1 MRIFAATVDRAVRRR
16 QILLACG
23 LLGTVFVL
31 AFLGAVLY
39 DTKKPA
45 GILPAG
51 APAKTVPLTTPGGAL
66 DPRDAWRGMEGAA
79 IEEIRRQL
87 AQVTD
92 EMKRIRHEREQER
105 LQEKQRAEREAALRT
120 LTATPQPPPAA
131 RSPEP
136 PLLPLPPGA
145 GAGATPLAGRATPPG
160 GTIPPGKAPPPLPGD
175 TTGLHGQMPGIFRL
189 SLTDASVGATS
200 SGAKGT
206 TARGIAPAPS
216 VDGAGRA
223 AMAARPAKT
232 SETYLPSTA
241 FMRAVLLSGLDA
253 PTGGQ
258 AQNNPHPVL
267 LRVLDHAQLP
277 NSFRSDVKDC
287 FILGSGYGDLSSE
300 RAYIRTE
307 SLACIRDG
315 GDALDI
321 PLKGVLVGPDGK
333 AGLRGRLVSK
343 TGQVLANALVAGL
356 VSGLGTALTS
366 GAIVQSVSPLG
377 ATQTVDPSKALQA
390 GIGQGLA
397 RGLDRLVQ
405 YYISLADKIYPVV
418 EVDAGQ
424 QVDVLVTRGV
434 SVVATS
440 DADSGDRRSD
450 PSGGRDYF
458 ASSRR

>member
-1 MRIFAATVDRAVRRR
+1 MTPEAGGPGRTVRRR
-16 QILLACG
+16 QMLLAGG
-23 LLGTVFVL
+23 LLAGIL
-31 AFLGAVLY
+31 AIAIAGALLY
-39 DTKKPA
+39 EYRKPA
-45 GILPAG
+45 GLLPASPN
-51 APAKTVPLTTPGGAL
+51 ARTVPVTTPGGGV
-66 DPRDAWRGMEGAA
+66 DPRDAWRGLEGAA

-92 EMKRIRHEREQER
+92 DLKRIRRERDQER
-105 LQEKQRAEREAALRT
+105 TEEKQRAEREAAVASLVTPPGASPVPRAAEFPVPPLRAPVAP
-120 LTATPQPPPAA
+120 LVAPLPGMPSGSPPGAPAPLVQAPGIFKVVLADVGQATPQSRVPGARGAALAPAA
-131 RSPEP
+131 EVPANS
-136 PLLPLPPGA
+136 A
-145 GAGATPLAGRATPPG
+145 ASRAS
-160 GTIPPGKAPPPLPGD
+160 
-175 TTGLHGQMPGIFRL
+175 R
-189 SLTDASVGATS
+189 
-200 SGAKGT
+200 
-206 TARGIAPAPS
+206 TA
-216 VDGAGRA
+216 
-223 AMAARPAKT
+223 
-232 SETYLPSTA
+232 ETYLPSTA

-300 RAYIRTE
+300 RAYVRTE
-307 SLACIRDG
+307 SLACVRES
-315 GDALDI
+315 GDALDT

-333 AGLRGRLVSK
+333 AGVRGRLVSK

-356 VSGLGTALTS
+356 ISGLGSALTS
-366 GAIVQSVSPLG
+366 SAITQSVSPLG
-377 ATQTVDPSKALQA
+377 ATQTIDSSKALQA

-424 QVDVLVTRGV
+424 IVDVVVTRGV
-434 SVVATS
+434 NVVTGAEGEPTM
-440 DADSGDRRSD
+440 RS
-450 PSGGRDYF
+450 RDGAGAREYF

>member
-1 MRIFAATVDRAVRRR
+1 MRIFAASADRAVRRR
-16 QILLACG
+16 QILLACA
-23 LLGTVFVL
+23 LLGSDLVL

-39 DTKKPA
+39 ESKRPA
-45 GILPAG
+45 GLVPAG
-51 APAKTVPLTTPGGAL
+51 ALAKTVPLTTPGGAL
-66 DPRDAWRGMEGAA
+66 DPRDAWRGAEGAA
-79 IEEIRRQL
+79 IEEIKRQL
-87 AQVTD
+87 TQVTD
-92 EMKRIRHEREQER
+92 DLKRIRQEREQER
-105 LQEKQRAEREAALRT
+105 LQEKQRAEREAALGALAPTR
-120 LTATPQPPPAA
+120 PSPAA
-131 RSPEP
+131 KAAEP
-136 PLLPLPPGA
+136 PLLPPPPA
-145 GAGATPLAGRATPPG
+145 PPVGRGPSG
-160 GTIPPGKAPPPLPGD
+160 GMPPGKPPLPPLPGD
-175 TTGLHGQMPGIFRL
+175 VAGMSPTPGIFRL
-189 SLTDASVGATS
+189 SLVEP
-200 SGAKGT
+200 SGG
-206 TARGIAPAPS
+206 PAA
-216 VDGAGRA
+216 AGKA
-223 AMAARPAKT
+223 VLARPATSAAEVPARAPTAQRLAKT
-232 SETYLPSTA
+232 NETYLPSTA

-300 RAYIRTE
+300 RAYVRTE
-307 SLACIRDG
+307 SLACIRDA

-333 AGLRGRLVSK
+333 AGVRGRLVSK
-343 TGQVLANALVAGL
+343 TGQVLANALIAGL

-377 ATQTVDPSKALQA
+377 ATQTVDPDKALQA

-424 QVDVLVTRGV
+424 VVDVIVTRGV
-434 SVVATS
+434 SVVAAN
-440 DADSGDRRSD
+440 DVE
-450 PSGGRDYF
+450 PSGGRRGETPGSRDYF
-458 ASSRR
+458 TSTRR

>member
-1 MRIFAATVDRAVRRR
+1 VRIFAATADRTVRRR
-16 QILLACG
+16 QILLAC
-23 LLGTVFVL
+23 LLLASVL
-31 AFLGAVLY
+31 LIAFLGAVLY
-39 DTKKPA
+39 ESKKPA
-45 GILPAG
+45 GLLPTG

-66 DPRDAWRGMEGAA
+66 DPRDAWRGAEGAA

-87 AQVTD
+87 SQVTD
-92 EMKRIRHEREQER
+92 DLKRIRHEREQER
-105 LQEKQRAEREAALRT
+105 LQEKQRAERDAALGA
-120 LTATPQPPPAA
+120 LAPPRPSAA
-131 RSPEP
+131 PKALEP
-136 PLLPLPPGA
+136 PLLPPPPA
-145 GAGATPLAGRATPPG
+145 PAVRAPTSG
-160 GTIPPGKAPPPLPGD
+160 VPPGKPPLPPLPGD
-175 TTGLHGQMPGIFRL
+175 AVGTAAAPGIFRL
-189 SLTDASVGATS
+189 SLVDPLGGAVVPAAGKTALGRGATPVG
-200 SGAKGT
+200 SGD
-206 TARGIAPAPS
+206 TAH
-216 VDGAGRA
+216 A
-223 AMAARPAKT
+223 ATPRSAKT
-232 SETYLPSTA
+232 NETYLPSTA

-300 RAYIRTE
+300 RAYVRTE
-307 SLACIRDG
+307 SLACIREG

-333 AGLRGRLVSK
+333 AGVRGRLVSK
-343 TGQVLANALVAGL
+343 TGQVLANALIAGL

-377 ATQTVDPSKALQA
+377 ATQTVDPDKALQA

-424 QVDVLVTRGV
+424 VVDVVVTRGV
-434 SVVATS
+434 SVVAAN
-440 DADSGDRRSD
+440 DLDPKDRRGET
-450 PSGGRDYF
+450 SGGKDYF
-458 ASSRR
+458 TSARR

>member
-1 MRIFAATVDRAVRRR
+1 VRIFAATADRTVRRR
-16 QILLACG
+16 QILLAC
-23 LLGTVFVL
+23 LLLASVL
-31 AFLGAVLY
+31 LIAFLGAVLY
-39 DTKKPA
+39 ESKKPA
-45 GILPAG
+45 GLLPTG

-66 DPRDAWRGMEGAA
+66 DPRDAWRGAEGAA

-87 AQVTD
+87 SQVTD
-92 EMKRIRHEREQER
+92 DLKRIRHEREQER
-105 LQEKQRAEREAALRT
+105 LQEKQRAERDAALGALAPPRPS
-120 LTATPQPPPAA
+120 AAPQAL
-131 RSPEP
+131 EP
-136 PLLPLPPGA
+136 PLLPPPPA
-145 GAGATPLAGRATPPG
+145 PAGRAPTSG
-160 GTIPPGKAPPPLPGD
+160 VPPGKPPLPPLPGD
-175 TTGLHGQMPGIFRL
+175 VVGAAPAPGIFRL
-189 SLTDASVGATS
+189 SLVDPLGGPAVPAAGKGA
-200 SGAKGT
+200 
-206 TARGIAPAPS
+206 P
-216 VDGAGRA
+216 GRA
-223 AMAARPAKT
+223 AMPAASVDTARATKT
-232 SETYLPSTA
+232 NETYLPSTA

-300 RAYIRTE
+300 RAYVRTE
-307 SLACIRDG
+307 SLACIREG

-333 AGLRGRLVSK
+333 AGVRGRLVSK
-343 TGQVLANALVAGL
+343 TGQVLANALIAGL

-377 ATQTVDPSKALQA
+377 ATQTVDPDKALQA

-424 QVDVLVTRGV
+424 VVDVVVTRGV
-434 SVVATS
+434 SVVAAN
-440 DADSGDRRSD
+440 DLDPKDRRGET
-450 PSGGRDYF
+450 SGGKDYF
-458 ASSRR
+458 TSARR

>member
-1 MRIFAATVDRAVRRR
+1 VRIFAASADRAVRRR
-16 QILLACG
+16 QILLASA
-23 LLGTVFVL
+23 LLGSILVL

-39 DTKKPA
+39 ESKKPA
-45 GILPAG
+45 GLLPAG

-66 DPRDAWRGMEGAA
+66 DPRDAWRGAEGAA
-79 IEEIRRQL
+79 IEEIKRQL
-87 AQVTD
+87 TQVTD
-92 EMKRIRHEREQER
+92 DLKRIRQEREQER
-105 LQEKQRAEREAALRT
+105 LQEKQRAERDAALGALAPTRPSPAAKAAEPP
-120 LTATPQPPPAA
+120 LLPPPPAPPVS
-131 RSPEP
+131 RGPTGGMPPGKP
-136 PLLPLPPGA
+136 PLLPLPGDVA
-145 GAGATPLAGRATPPG
+145 GM
-160 GTIPPGKAPPPLPGD
+160 AP
-175 TTGLHGQMPGIFRL
+175 TPGIFRL
-189 SLTDASVGATS
+189 SLVEP
-200 SGAKGT
+200 SGG
-206 TARGIAPAPS
+206 PAA
-216 VDGAGRA
+216 AGKA
-223 AMAARPAKT
+223 ALARPATSGAEGPARAPTAQRLAKT
-232 SETYLPSTA
+232 NETYLPSTA

-300 RAYIRTE
+300 RAYVRTE
-307 SLACIRDG
+307 SLACIRDA

-333 AGLRGRLVSK
+333 AGVRGRLVSK
-343 TGQVLANALVAGL
+343 TGQVLANALIAGL

-377 ATQTVDPSKALQA
+377 ATQTVDPDKALQA

-424 QVDVLVTRGV
+424 VVDVIVTRGV
-434 SVVATS
+434 SVVAAN
-440 DADSGDRRSD
+440 DVEPSGRRGET
-450 PSGGRDYF
+450 PGGRDYF
-458 ASSRR
+458 TSARR

>member
-1 MRIFAATVDRAVRRR
+1 VRIFAASADRAVRRR
-16 QILLACG
+16 QILLACA
-23 LLGTVFVL
+23 LLGSVLVL

-39 DTKKPA
+39 DSKKPA
-45 GILPAG
+45 GLLPAG

-66 DPRDAWRGMEGAA
+66 DPRDAWRGAEGAA
-79 IEEIRRQL
+79 IEEIKRQL
-87 AQVTD
+87 TQVTD
-92 EMKRIRHEREQER
+92 DLKRIRQEREQER
-105 LQEKQRAEREAALRT
+105 LQEKQRAERDAALGALAPTR
-120 LTATPQPPPAA
+120 PSPASKA
-131 RSPEP
+131 AEP
-136 PLLPLPPGA
+136 PLLPSPPAPLVGRGPA
-145 GAGATPLAGRATPPG
+145 GGM
-160 GTIPPGKAPPPLPGD
+160 PPGKPPLPPLPGD
-175 TTGLHGQMPGIFRL
+175 VAGMAPTPGIFRL
-189 SLTDASVGATS
+189 SLLEP
-200 SGAKGT
+200 SGG
-206 TARGIAPAPS
+206 PAA
-216 VDGAGRA
+216 AGKA
-223 AMAARPAKT
+223 ALARPATSAAEVPARAPTAQRLAKT
-232 SETYLPSTA
+232 NETYLPSTA

-300 RAYIRTE
+300 RAYVRTE
-307 SLACIRDG
+307 SLACIRDA

-333 AGLRGRLVSK
+333 AGVRGRLVSK
-343 TGQVLANALVAGL
+343 TGQVLANALIAGL

-377 ATQTVDPSKALQA
+377 ATQTVDPDKALQA

-424 QVDVLVTRGV
+424 VVDVIVTRGV
-434 SVVATS
+434 SVVAAN
-440 DADSGDRRSD
+440 DVEPSGRRGET
-450 PSGGRDYF
+450 PGGRDYF
-458 ASSRR
+458 TSARR

>member
-1 MRIFAATVDRAVRRR
+1 MRIFAASADRAVRRR
-16 QILLACG
+16 QILLACAV
-23 LLGTVFVL
+23 LGSVLVF

-39 DTKKPA
+39 DSKKPA
-45 GILPAG
+45 GLLPTG

-66 DPRDAWRGMEGAA
+66 DPRDAWRGAEGAA
-79 IEEIRRQL
+79 IEEIKRQL

-92 EMKRIRHEREQER
+92 DLKRIRHEREQER
-105 LQEKQRAEREAALRT
+105 LQEKQRAERDAALGALAPTR
-120 LTATPQPPPAA
+120 PSPAA
-131 RSPEP
+131 KATEP
-136 PLLPLPPGA
+136 PLLPPPPPA
-145 GAGATPLAGRATPPG
+145 PAPSAGRAATG
-160 GTIPPGKAPPPLPGD
+160 GIPQSKPALPPLPGD
-175 TTGLHGQMPGIFRL
+175 FAGIAQPTPGIFRL
-189 SLTDASVGATS
+189 SLVDPTGAAAATAGKGALTRTATPASA
-200 SGAKGT
+200 
-206 TARGIAPAPS
+206 
-216 VDGAGRA
+216 VDGPARA
-223 AMAARPAKT
+223 AASPHLVKT
-232 SETYLPSTA
+232 NETYLPSTA

-300 RAYIRTE
+300 RAYVRTE
-307 SLACIRDG
+307 SLACIRAA

-333 AGLRGRLVSK
+333 AGVRGRLVSK
-343 TGQVLANALVAGL
+343 TGQVLANALIAGL

-397 RGLDRLVQ
+397 RGLDSLVR

-424 QVDVLVTRGV
+424 VVDVIVTRGV
-434 SVVATS
+434 SVVAAS
-440 DADSGDRRSD
+440 DIEPSGRRGES
-450 PSGGRDYF
+450 PGGRDYF
-458 ASSRR
+458 TSTRR

>member
-1 MRIFAATVDRAVRRR
+1 VRIFAASADRAMRRR
-16 QILLACG
+16 QILLACA
-23 LLGTVFVL
+23 LLGSVLVL

-39 DTKKPA
+39 DSKKPA
-45 GILPAG
+45 GLLPAG

-66 DPRDAWRGMEGAA
+66 DPRDAWRGAEGAA
-79 IEEIRRQL
+79 IEEIKRQL
-87 AQVTD
+87 TQVTD
-92 EMKRIRHEREQER
+92 DLKRIRQEREQER
-105 LQEKQRAEREAALRT
+105 LQEKQRAERDAALGALAPTRPSPASK
-120 LTATPQPPPAA
+120 AT
-131 RSPEP
+131 EP
-136 PLLPLPPGA
+136 PLLPPPPA
-145 GAGATPLAGRATPPG
+145 PPVSRGPTG
-160 GTIPPGKAPPPLPGD
+160 GMPPGKPPLPPPGD
-175 TTGLHGQMPGIFRL
+175 VAGMAPTPGIFRL
-189 SLTDASVGATS
+189 SLVEPSGGPAAAGKAALSRTTTS
-200 SGAKGT
+200 T
-206 TARGIAPAPS
+206 PDVP
-216 VDGAGRA
+216 GRA
-223 AMAARPAKT
+223 TAAQRLART
-232 SETYLPSTA
+232 NETYLPSTT

-300 RAYIRTE
+300 RAYVRTE
-307 SLACIRDG
+307 SLACIRDA
-315 GDALDI
+315 GDALDV

-333 AGLRGRLVSK
+333 AGVRGRLVSK
-343 TGQVLANALVAGL
+343 TGQVLANALIAGL

-377 ATQTVDPSKALQA
+377 ATQTVDPDKALQA

-424 QVDVLVTRGV
+424 VVDVIVTRGV
-434 SVVATS
+434 SVVAAN
-440 DADSGDRRSD
+440 DMEPSGRRGET
-450 PSGGRDYF
+450 PGGRDYF
-458 ASSRR
+458 TSTRR

>member
-1 MRIFAATVDRAVRRR
+1 MTPGVRGADLAVRRR
-16 QILLACG
+16 QILLAGG
-23 LLGTVFVL
+23 LLAGVL
-31 AFLGAVLY
+31 AIALVGALLY
-39 DTKKPA
+39 EYRQPA
-45 GILPAG
+45 GLLPAG
-51 APAKTVPLTTPGGAL
+51 QSARTVPVTTPGGGV
-66 DPRDAWRGMEGAA
+66 DPRDAWRGLEGAA

-92 EMKRIRHEREQER
+92 DLKRIRRERDQER
-105 LQEKQRAEREAALRT
+105 LEGKQRAEREAAVASL
-120 LTATPQPPPAA
+120 ATPPAA
-131 RSPEP
+131 PAAPRPPELPTVP
-136 PLLPLPPGA
+136 PPRPPAPALVAPLPGMPA
-145 GAGATPLAGRATPPG
+145 GVPPG
-160 GTIPPGKAPPPLPGD
+160 GLTPPLA
-175 TTGLHGQMPGIFRL
+175 QSPGIFKVVLADAGQGALPGRGPA
-189 SLTDASVGATS
+189 TRGAGGTPAGDASTSPATS
-200 SGAKGT
+200 
-206 TARGIAPAPS
+206 P
-216 VDGAGRA
+216 RA
-223 AMAARPAKT
+223 ART
-232 SETYLPSTA
+232 TETYLPSTA

-277 NSFRSDVKDC
+277 NSFRSDVRDC

-300 RAYIRTE
+300 RAYVRTE
-307 SLACIRDG
+307 SLACVREG

-333 AGLRGRLVSK
+333 AGVRGRLVSK

-356 VSGLGTALTS
+356 ISGLGTALTAS
-366 GAIVQSVSPLG
+366 AITQSVSPLG
-377 ATQTVDPSKALQA
+377 ATQTIDSSKALQA

-424 QVDVLVTRGV
+424 IVDVVVTRGV
-434 SVVATS
+434 SVVTS
-440 DADSGDRRSD
+440 PDGDPHTRSRDAAGARE
-450 PSGGRDYF
+450 YF

>member
-1 MRIFAATVDRAVRRR
+1 MTPSVSGADRTVRRR
-16 QILLACG
+16 QILLAAG
-23 LLGTVFVL
+23 LLGGVL
-31 AFLGAVLY
+31 AIAVVGALLY
-39 DTKKPA
+39 EYRKPA
-45 GILPAG
+45 GLLPT
-51 APAKTVPLTTPGGAL
+51 APGAKTVPVTTPGGGV
-66 DPRDAWRGMEGAA
+66 DPRDAWRGLEGAA

-92 EMKRIRHEREQER
+92 DLKRIRRERDQER
-105 LQEKQRAEREAALRT
+105 VEEKQRTEREAALAALAPSPSVPAAPKPPELPAMPPPRVPAPA
-120 LTATPQPPPAA
+120 LTAPPPGLSGMPAGT
-131 RSPEP
+131 
-136 PLLPLPPGA
+136 PPGA
-145 GAGATPLAGRATPPG
+145 PASLPHTPGIFKVVLTEAGQGAAPNRSPTSRGASG
-160 GTIPPGKAPPPLPGD
+160 APPGD
-175 TTGLHGQMPGIFRL
+175 TAGNPP
-189 SLTDASVGATS
+189 S
-200 SGAKGT
+200 
-206 TARGIAPAPS
+206 AP
-216 VDGAGRA
+216 RA
-223 AMAARPAKT
+223 ARTA
-232 SETYLPSTA
+232 ETYLPSTA

-277 NSFRSDVKDC
+277 NRFRSDVKDC

-300 RAYIRTE
+300 RAYVRTE
-307 SLACIRDG
+307 SLACIREG
-315 GDALDI
+315 GEALDT

-333 AGLRGRLVSK
+333 AGVRGRLVSK

-397 RGLDRLVQ
+397 RGLDSLVR

-424 QVDVLVTRGV
+424 VVDVIVTRGV
-434 SVVATS
+434 NVVTAT
-440 DADSGDRRSD
+440 DSD
-450 PSGGRDYF
+450 PNARLREPAGGREYF

>member
-1 MRIFAATVDRAVRRR
+1 MRIFAASADRAVRRR
-16 QILLACG
+16 QILLAC
-23 LLGTVFVL
+23 LLLAAVLLL

-39 DTKKPA
+39 ESKKPA
-45 GILPAG
+45 GLLPATV
-51 APAKTVPLTTPGGAL
+51 PARTVPLTTPGGAL
-66 DPRDAWRGMEGAA
+66 DPRDAWRGAEGAA

-92 EMKRIRHEREQER
+92 DLKRIRQEREQER
-105 LQEKQRAEREAALRT
+105 LQEKQRAERDAALGALAPTRPSPVPK
-120 LTATPQPPPAA
+120 A
-131 RSPEP
+131 PEP
-136 PLLPLPPGA
+136 PLLPPPPAGRSPTGGLPPG
-145 GAGATPLAGRATPPG
+145 
-160 GTIPPGKAPPPLPGD
+160 KPPLPPVPGEVAAV
-175 TTGLHGQMPGIFRL
+175 TSTPGIFRL
-189 SLTDASVGATS
+189 SLVDPLGGAAATAAGKGALARAATPAASGDTARSATS
-200 SGAKGT
+200 RT
-206 TARGIAPAPS
+206 
-216 VDGAGRA
+216 
-223 AMAARPAKT
+223 AKT
-232 SETYLPSTA
+232 NETYLPSTA

-300 RAYIRTE
+300 RAYVRTE

-333 AGLRGRLVSK
+333 AGVRGRLVSK
-343 TGQVLANALVAGL
+343 TGQVLANALIAGL

-377 ATQTVDPSKALQA
+377 ATQTVDPDKALQA

-424 QVDVLVTRGV
+424 VVDVVVTRGV
-434 SVVATS
+434 SVVAAN
-440 DADSGDRRSD
+440 DLDPKDRRGE
-450 PSGGRDYF
+450 PSGGKDYF
-458 ASSRR
+458 TSARR

>member
-1 MRIFAATVDRAVRRR
+1 MTPGVSPTDRAVRRR
-16 QILLACG
+16 QRLLAG
-23 LLGTVFVL
+23 ALLAGVL
-31 AFLGAVLY
+31 AIAVVGALLY
-39 DTKKPA
+39 EYRKPA
-45 GILPAG
+45 GLLPTASS
-51 APAKTVPLTTPGGAL
+51 ARTVPVITPGGGV
-66 DPRDAWRGMEGAA
+66 DPRDAWRGLEGAA

-92 EMKRIRHEREQER
+92 DLKRIRRERDQER
-105 LQEKQRAEREAALRT
+105 VEEKQRTEREAAL
-120 LTATPQPPPAA
+120 AA
-131 RSPEP
+131 
-136 PLLPLPPGA
+136 L
-145 GAGATPLAGRATPPG
+145 
-160 GTIPPGKAPPPLPGD
+160 
-175 TTGLHGQMPGIFRL
+175 
-189 SLTDASVGATS
+189 
-200 SGAKGT
+200 
-206 TARGIAPAPS
+206 APAPS
-216 VDGAGRA
+216 VPAAPRPSELPAVPPPRAPAPALTAPPPGLPGMPAGAPPGAPALLPHAPGIFKVVLTEAGQDA
-223 AMAARPAKT
+223 APPRGPTARGASGAPPGDTAGNAVSAPRT
-232 SETYLPSTA
+232 ARTPETYLPSTA

-300 RAYIRTE
+300 RAYVRTE
-307 SLACIRDG
+307 SLACVREG
-315 GDALDI
+315 GEALDT

-333 AGLRGRLVSK
+333 AGVRGRLVSK

-397 RGLDRLVQ
+397 RGLDSLVR
-405 YYISLADKIYPVV
+405 YYIALADKIYPVV

-424 QVDVLVTRGV
+424 VVDVIVTRGV
-434 SVVATS
+434 NVVA
-440 DADSGDRRSD
+440 AAEGDSNARLRE
-450 PSGGRDYF
+450 PAGGREYF
-458 ASSRR
+458 ASNRR

>member
-1 MRIFAATVDRAVRRR
+1 VTVTPTGTDRAVRRR
-16 QILLACG
+16 QILLAAG
-23 LLGTVFVL
+23 LAAGVLGIAGV
-31 AFLGAVLY
+31 GAILY
-39 DTKKPA
+39 EYRKPA
-45 GILPAG
+45 GLLPT
-51 APAKTVPLTTPGGAL
+51 PSSAKTVPVTTPGGGV
-66 DPRDAWRGMEGAA
+66 DPRDAWRGLEGAA

-92 EMKRIRHEREQER
+92 DLKRIRREREQER
-105 LQEKQRAEREAALRT
+105 IEDKQRTEREAALAA
-120 LTATPQPPPAA
+120 LAPLPSAATGPVPALPALPPP
-131 RSPEP
+131 
-136 PLLPLPPGA
+136 
-145 GAGATPLAGRATPPG
+145 RAPVPV
-160 GTIPPGKAPPPLPGD
+160 L
-175 TTGLHGQMPGIFRL
+175 
-189 SLTDASVGATS
+189 
-200 SGAKGT
+200 
-206 TARGIAPAPS
+206 PAPS
-216 VDGAGRA
+216 PNPLA
-223 AMAARPAKT
+223 AMPPGSPTPVPGLPASSSGIFKVVLTEAGPGASGARGAAARGTPAGSAADSPAHGPT
-232 SETYLPSTA
+232 TPRGPRTTETYLPSTA

-277 NSFRSDVKDC
+277 NRFRSDVRDC

-300 RAYIRTE
+300 RAYVRTE
-307 SLACIRDG
+307 SLACIREG
-315 GDALDI
+315 SEALDI

-333 AGLRGRLVSK
+333 AGVRGRLVSK

-397 RGLDRLVQ
+397 RGLDSLVK

-424 QVDVLVTRGV
+424 IVDVVVTRGV
-434 SVVATS
+434 NVVTGAEGEPATRS
-440 DADSGDRRSD
+440 RDA
-450 PSGGRDYF
+450 GGTGEYF
-458 ASSRR
+458 ASNRR

>member
-1 MRIFAATVDRAVRRR
+1 MTPDVSTADRAVRRR
-16 QILLACG
+16 QRLLAGG
-23 LLGTVFVL
+23 LLAGVL
-31 AFLGAVLY
+31 ALAIAGALLY
-39 DTKKPA
+39 EYRKPA
-45 GILPAG
+45 GLLPAATG
-51 APAKTVPLTTPGGAL
+51 AKTVPLTTPGGGV
-66 DPRDAWRGMEGAA
+66 DPRDAWRGLEGAA

-92 EMKRIRHEREQER
+92 DLKRIRRERDQER
-105 LQEKQRAEREAALRT
+105 TEEKQRTEREAALAA
-120 LTATPQPPPAA
+120 LAPPPSVPAP
-131 RSPEP
+131 RPPEP
-136 PLLPLPPGA
+136 PAVPLPRVPPP
-145 GAGATPLAGRATPPG
+145 TLA
-160 GTIPPGKAPPPLPGD
+160 APPPGRPGLPAGSPPGMSS
-175 TTGLHGQMPGIFRL
+175 TQATGIFKVV
-189 SLTDASVGATS
+189 LTDAGPGVSPGRIPTPRGA
-200 SGAKGT
+200 SGTPTPDRVANPS
-206 TARGIAPAPS
+206 PAPRT
-216 VDGAGRA
+216 A
-223 AMAARPAKT
+223 
-232 SETYLPSTA
+232 ETYLPSTA

-300 RAYIRTE
+300 RAYVRTE
-307 SLACIRDG
+307 SLACVREG
-315 GDALDI
+315 GEALDT

-333 AGLRGRLVSK
+333 AGVRGRLVSK

-397 RGLDRLVQ
+397 RGLDSLVK

-424 QVDVLVTRGV
+424 IVDVIVTRGV
-434 SVVATS
+434 NVVTT
-440 DADSGDRRSD
+440 DVDSSARSRE
-450 PSGGRDYF
+450 PVGGREYF
-458 ASSRR
+458 ASTRR

>member
-1 MRIFAATVDRAVRRR
+1 MTPSVSGPVLTVRRR
-16 QILLACG
+16 QILLAGG
-23 LLGTVFVL
+23 LLAGVL
-31 AFLGAVLY
+31 AIAFVGALLY
-39 DTKKPA
+39 EYRKPA
-45 GILPAG
+45 GLLPAG
-51 APAKTVPLTTPGGAL
+51 PGARTVPVTTPGGGV
-66 DPRDAWRGMEGAA
+66 DPRDAWRGLEGAA

-92 EMKRIRHEREQER
+92 DLKRIRRERDQER
-105 LQEKQRAEREAALRT
+105 LEEKQRTEREAAVATLRSP
-120 LTATPQPPPAA
+120 APAA
-131 RSPEP
+131 PRPPELPRFHRRAPRPRRSLRRCRECRPERRP
-136 PLLPLPPGA
+136 EAPA
-145 GAGATPLAGRATPPG
+145 PLA
-160 GTIPPGKAPPPLPGD
+160 
-175 TTGLHGQMPGIFRL
+175 QSPGIFKVVL
-189 SLTDASVGATS
+189 AEAGQGASPSRGPGARGAGWTPAADPSTGTATS
-200 SGAKGT
+200 PRPSR
-206 TARGIAPAPS
+206 TA
-216 VDGAGRA
+216 
-223 AMAARPAKT
+223 
-232 SETYLPSTA
+232 ETYLPSTA

-300 RAYIRTE
+300 RAYVRTE
-307 SLACIRDG
+307 SLACVREG

-333 AGLRGRLVSK
+333 AGVRGRLVSK

-356 VSGLGTALTS
+356 ISGLGTALTS
-366 GAIVQSVSPLG
+366 SAITQSVSPLG
-377 ATQTVDPSKALQA
+377 ATQTIDSSKALQA

-424 QVDVLVTRGV
+424 IVDVVVTRGV
-434 SVVATS
+434 SVVTGAE
-440 DADSGDRRSD
+440 GDPNARS
-450 PSGGRDYF
+450 RDGAGAREYF

>member
-1 MRIFAATVDRAVRRR
+1 MTPAASAPDRTVRRR
-16 QILLACG
+16 QILLAVG
-23 LLGTVFVL
+23 LLAAVL
-31 AFLGAVLY
+31 AIAVVGARLY
-39 DTKKPA
+39 EYRKPA
-45 GILPAG
+45 GLLPAPTS
-51 APAKTVPLTTPGGAL
+51 ARTVPVTTPGAGV
-66 DPRDAWRGMEGAA
+66 DPRDAWRGLEGAA

-92 EMKRIRHEREQER
+92 DLKRIRRERDQER
-105 LQEKQRAEREAALRT
+105 LGEKQRAEREAALGT
-120 LTATPQPPPAA
+120 LAPPPGVPTAPKPPELPVVPPPPRVPVLAA
-131 RSPEP
+131 P
-136 PLLPLPPGA
+136 PPPPGLTGMPAGAPPGPPGA
-145 GAGATPLAGRATPPG
+145 LARTS
-160 GTIPPGKAPPPLPGD
+160 
-175 TTGLHGQMPGIFRL
+175 GIFKVV
-189 SLTDASVGATS
+189 LTDAGQGALPDR
-200 SGAKGT
+200 GP
-206 TARGIAPAPS
+206 TARGAPLGGTAANPSSAP
-216 VDGAGRA
+216 RT
-223 AMAARPAKT
+223 ARTA
-232 SETYLPSTA
+232 ETYLPSTA

-300 RAYIRTE
+300 RAYVRTE
-307 SLACIRDG
+307 SLACVREG
-315 GDALDI
+315 GEALDT

-333 AGLRGRLVSK
+333 AGVRGRLVSK

-424 QVDVLVTRGV
+424 VVEVIVTRGV
-434 SVVATS
+434 NVVTAADG
-440 DADSGDRRSD
+440 DANARSRD
-450 PSGGRDYF
+450 PAGGREYF
-458 ASSRR
+458 ATNRR

>member
-1 MRIFAATVDRAVRRR
+1 MTPSVSGADRTVRRR
-16 QILLACG
+16 QRLLAGG
-23 LLGTVFVL
+23 LLAGVL
-31 AFLGAVLY
+31 AIAVAGALLY
-39 DTKKPA
+39 EYRKPA
-45 GILPAG
+45 GLLPT
-51 APAKTVPLTTPGGAL
+51 PSSAKTVPLTTPGGGV
-66 DPRDAWRGMEGAA
+66 DPRDAWRGLEGAA

-92 EMKRIRHEREQER
+92 DLKRIRRERDQER
-105 LQEKQRAEREAALRT
+105 TEEKQRTEREAALAA
-120 LTATPQPPPAA
+120 LAPPPSAPVPKP
-131 RSPEP
+131 PELP
-136 PLLPLPPGA
+136 AVPLPRVPPPTLAAPPPGLPGMPA
-145 GAGATPLAGRATPPG
+145 GTPPGVPSTLAQASGIFKVVLTDAGQGATPNRGLTP
-160 GTIPPGKAPPPLPGD
+160 
-175 TTGLHGQMPGIFRL
+175 
-189 SLTDASVGATS
+189 
-200 SGAKGT
+200 
-206 TARGIAPAPS
+206 RGAPASDTVASPS
-216 VDGAGRA
+216 
-223 AMAARPAKT
+223 PAPRT
-232 SETYLPSTA
+232 SRTAETYLPSTA

-300 RAYIRTE
+300 RAYVRTE
-307 SLACIRDG
+307 SLACVREG
-315 GDALDI
+315 GEALDT

-333 AGLRGRLVSK
+333 AGVRGRLVSK

-397 RGLDRLVQ
+397 RGLDSLVR

-424 QVDVLVTRGV
+424 VVDVIVTRGV
-434 SVVATS
+434 NVATA
-440 DADSGDRRSD
+440 ADNESNARSHE
-450 PSGGRDYF
+450 SAGGRESV
-458 ASSRR
+458 ASHRR